1 MEYGDDC
8 LIWSRRIIKIY
19 SGLNQEVERYS
30 DVKYILMVNNVDY
43 TSITIGEESVITQE
57 FDNVTDDLI
66 ETDISKELK
75 DPQRFMQLL
84 FEELEEIYED

>member
-1 MEYGDDC
+1 VEYGDDC
-8 LIWSRRIIKIY
+8 LIWGRRIIKIY

>member
-8 LIWSRRIIKIY
+8 LIWGRRIIKIY